1 MFNFQAFFF
10 LLLQYFSSQQP
21 GKAISDRKT
30 AQLPWQAILIETEVY
45 EMRRKKLSNI
55 ENVVQNNKT

>member
-1 MFNFQAFFF
+1 M
-10 LLLQYFSSQQP
+10 LQFYSSQQP
-21 GKAISDRKT
+21 GKAISDRIT

-45 EMRRKKLSNI
+45 EMRRKELSNI